1 MRIGKSLLLGS
12 AAGIAAVA
20 GAQAA
25 DLPVKAKPVEYVKV
39 CSLYGAGFFYIPG
52 TDKCIKIGGLLREQW
67 DIHGAGDGFVY
78 MNTTDGSWT
87 RGFTSDSSFR
97 ARSVITFDVREQS
110 SYGTIRGY
118 SAIGAQQTTPNDP
131 NSALFFNRSFVQFA
145 GFTGGRAVS
154 FFDFI
159 SYDPYGYSN
168 VRPNLGNTG
177 ATGIDVFAYTAQF
190 GNGVSGSISA
200 EDSCATL
207 GGANNGTTVAGA
219 SPGAGRKCL
228 TVNTSV
234 GTALAPGAV
243 TYAAAGYN
251 IPDIV
256 ASLRVDQA
264 WGSAQIMGAYHKVA
278 ASYYGVSATAAGAV
292 AAESQNNGHPTD
304 EAGWAVGAGFLLK
317 NVMGMQGDAFGLQA
331 NYAEGAMSYITGA
344 GVGPLAGLS
353 GGTGGF
359 GNSLTFGHVVDA
371 VYTSNLTA
379 AGKAG
384 CTAAGAG
391 TAACGSGLELTKGWT
406 IGGIYEH
413 KWNPQWKSSLYGGY
427 VRVEYSD
434 TAANYICNGSFATVG
449 ATSVRGGPAGGGA
462 PVLNGT
468 GSALTHCDP
477 NLSFWSL
484 GTRTQWN
491 PNSNLDLG
499 VDVVWNHLES
509 SHSGVYTSA
518 TSFGNRPA
526 GAYSLTDYDILTAA
540 IRAQYNFLP

>member
-1 MRIGKSLLLGS
+1 MKMVKSLLLGS
-12 AAGIAAVA
+12 AAGVVAVA
-20 GAQAA
+20 TGQAA

-67 DIHGAGDGFVY
+67 DIHGAGDGLVY
-78 MNTTDGSWT
+78 MNSTDGTWT
-87 RGFTSDSSFR
+87 RGNTSDSAFR

-159 SYDPYGYSN
+159 SFDPYGYSN

-200 EDSCATL
+200 EDACAEL
-207 GGANNGTTVAGA
+207 GGANNGTTAAG
-219 SPGAGRKCL
+219 SGAGRKCL
-228 TVNTSV
+228 VVNTSV
-234 GTALAPGAV
+234 AASMAPGAL
-243 TYAAAGYN
+243 TFADAGYN

-256 ASLRVDQA
+256 GSLRVDQA
-264 WGSAQIMGAYHKVA
+264 WGSAQIMGAYHRVA
-278 ASYYGVSATAAGAV
+278 ASYYGTSTAT
-292 AAESQNNGHPTD
+292 ELQNNGHPTD
-304 EAGWAVGAGFLLK
+304 QAGWAAGAAFLLK
-317 NVMGMQGDAFGLQA
+317 DFLGMKGDQFGVQA
-331 NYAEGAMSYITGA
+331 NYAVGAMSYLTGA
-344 GVGPLAGLS
+344 GTGALAGFS
-353 GGTGGF
+353 GGANGF
-359 GNSLTFGHVVDA
+359 GNSITFGHIIDA
-371 VYTSNLTA
+371 VYTSGTG
-379 AGKAG
+379 GKDCGLVASPNPG
-384 CTAAGAG
+384 VN
-391 TAACGSGLELTKGWT
+391 CGSSMELTKGWT

-413 KWNPQWKSSLYGGY
+413 VWNPQWKSSLYGGY
-427 VRVEYSD
+427 VQVQYSD
-434 TAANYICNGSFATVG
+434 TAANYICNGNNVSSFGRG
-449 ATSVRGGPAGGGA
+449 AAAGSGS
-462 PVLNGT
+462 PLLNGT
-468 GSALTHCDP
+468 GSALKGCDP
-477 NLSFWSL
+477 NVAFWSL

-509 SHSGVYTSA
+509 SHSGSYTSA
-518 TSFGNRPA
+518 TAFGGRPS
-526 GAYSLTDYDILTAA
+526 GSYNISDYDILTAA